1 MFELGNIGNVESSNA
16 FSQALDQTGLGKD
29 DFFRLLIEQ
38 LKNQDPLD
46 PMKNQDFT
54 AQLAQ
59 FSSLEKLENINAN
72 IEQGTQIDLVL
83 TQAINNSAA
92 ATIIGKEVKA
102 WGDEIHVKEG
112 ATSYDLNF
120 NLESD
125 AAKVTAEILDED
137 GNVVK
142 TIKASE
148 LSNGDHTLT
157 WDGTDAN
164 GGQVPEGTYTLR
176 VQAWDGNDV
185 EISAKEYTMGVIE
198 GIRYQNGS
206 AVLIVDGEEI
216 PFSNVLEIGNS
227 DNG

>member
-1 MFELGNIGNVESSNA
+1 MFELGNIGSTEPNNA

-38 LKNQDPLD
+38 MKNQDPLE

-59 FSSLEKLENINAN
+59 FSSLEKLESIDSN
-72 IEQGTQIDLVL
+72 IEQGTQINLIL

-102 WGDEIHVKEG
+102 WGDVIQVKDG
-112 ATSYDLNF
+112 ITDYDLNF
-120 NLESD
+120 NLQSD
-125 AAKVTAEILDED
+125 AAKVKVEILDDD

-142 TIKASE
+142 TIEARE
-148 LSNGDHTLT
+148 LGNGDQTLQ
-157 WDGTDAN
+157 WDGTDADGN
-164 GGQVPEGTYTLR
+164 PLDAGSYTLK
-176 VQAWDGNDV
+176 VQAWDGNDK
-185 EISAKEYTMGVIE
+185 EITAREYTVGIIE
-198 GIRYQNGS
+198 GIRYQDGS

-216 PFSNVLEIGNS
+216 QFSNVIEIGS
-227 DNG
+227 SENG